1 MSNTGKDKCWGEKG
15 IKSFKI
21 PLVAS
26 SMTIKYGSAC
36 VHTPRSFNTCNEDI
50 DQARTAKA
58 A

>member
-1 MSNTGKDKCWGEKG
+1 MSNTGKDKCWEEKG

-36 VHTPRSFNTCNEDI
+36 VHTPMSFNTCGEEI
-50 DQARTAKA
+50 DQNCEA